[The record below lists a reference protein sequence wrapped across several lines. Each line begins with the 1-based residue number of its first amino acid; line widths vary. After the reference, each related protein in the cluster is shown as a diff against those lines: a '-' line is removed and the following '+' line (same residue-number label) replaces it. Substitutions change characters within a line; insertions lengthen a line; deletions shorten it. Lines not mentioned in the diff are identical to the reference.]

1 MKSVI
6 VIAADLLRAL
16 LEGPLALAAA
26 AMAGMAALVLIGWWL
41 WGHWRR
47 RA

>member
-16 LEGPLALAAA
+16 IAGPLALAAA
-26 AMAGMAALVLIGWWL
+26 ALLAMAVLAVAGRSL
-41 WGHWRR
+41 WGRWRR

>member
-1 MKSVI
+1 MKSAI

-16 LEGPLALAAA
+16 LAGPLALAAA
-26 AMAGMAALVLIGWWL
+26 AMAAMAALALAAWWL
-41 WGHWRR
+41 WGRWRR